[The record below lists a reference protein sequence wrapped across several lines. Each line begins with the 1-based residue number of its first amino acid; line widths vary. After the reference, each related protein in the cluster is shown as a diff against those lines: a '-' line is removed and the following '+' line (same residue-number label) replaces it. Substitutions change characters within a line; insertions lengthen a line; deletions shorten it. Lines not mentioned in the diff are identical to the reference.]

1 MPWDRPL
8 NTVAAI
14 FDSMS
19 YGPAP
24 EADATARAWLASH
37 AEGFGLFI
45 NGVWEKPVAGAARF
59 ESRNPATG
67 APLASLIAATAED
80 VNRAVLAAAAAAPAW
95 AKRRGHERARVLYA
109 LARLVQKSSRVLA
122 VLESLDNGKPIR
134 ETRDIDIPLVARH
147 FYHHAGWAQL
157 LSQEAPGM
165 VPLGVVG
172 QIIPWNF
179 PLLMLAWKIA
189 PALACGNTVVL
200 KPAEYT
206 SLTALYFAQLCAE
219 AGVPPGVVNII
230 TGAGDTGQALVDHP
244 DIAKI
249 AFTGSTDV
257 GRLIRER
264 TAGSGKKLSLE
275 LGGKS
280 PFLVLEDA
288 DLDAAVEGLIDAIW
302 FNQGQVCCA
311 GSRLLVEESV
321 AERLLTKI
329 KIRLA
334 SFRVGDPLDKCVDMG
349 AVVDPVQRDRIERLV
364 RQAESDGGQVWHAP
378 VACPPQ
384 GSYYPPTLITQMGT
398 ANAAWRDEIFGPV
411 LAVMTFRSIAEAV
424 QLANNTRFG
433 LAATIWS
440 ENINRALEFAN
451 AVQAGVVWINCTNQF
466 DAACPFGGYKESG
479 FGREGGR
486 LGLYEYLKPQN
497 EWLAERPA
505 EGAARRP
512 AADLKAGA
520 AAAPDLIDRT
530 AKNFIGGKQTRPD
543 GGETRV
549 VTTHDGRPAG
559 RVGVGT
565 RKDIRDAVEA
575 AFNATGWSRATA
587 HLRAQILFYI
597 AENLSIREREFKQR
611 LVSLIG
617 VTPSAAARE
626 VAATIER
633 LFAYAAWADKFE
645 GAVHRPP
652 ARQLAVTVH
661 EPLGIVGVV
670 CPDPLPLLGFVSLVA
685 PVIAMGNRCVA
696 VPSARYPLLATDF
709 YQILETSDLPG
720 GVVNIVT
727 GASDGLAQTLAEHD
741 QVDALWYHGTAAG
754 SRQVE
759 AASIGNLKRTW
770 VNGGRDRDWFSSTAG
785 EGRAFLAAATQAK
798 TIWLPYGD

>member
-1 MPWDRPL
+1 MS
-8 NTVAAI
+8 NVAEI
-14 FDSMS
+14 FDTMS

-24 EADATARAWLASH
+24 EGDTAARDWLAAHS
-37 AEGFGLFI
+37 ARFGLYI
-45 NGVWEKPVAGAARF
+45 NGAWVQPQDGDAF
-59 ESRNPATG
+59 LDSRNPATG
-67 APLASLIAATAED
+67 ETLARIAVAGPKD
-80 VNRAVLAAAAAAPAW
+80 VDAAVAAAAAAALGW

-157 LSQEAPGM
+157 LPQEAPGM

-172 QIIPWNF
+172 QVIPWNF

-206 SLTALYFAQLCAE
+206 SLTALYFAELCQE

-230 TGAGDTGQALVDHP
+230 TGAGETGQALVDHP
-244 DIAKI
+244 GVAKI

-257 GRLIRER
+257 GRIIRAR

-288 DLDAAVEGLIDAIW
+288 DLDAAVEGLVDAIW

-321 AERLLTKI
+321 AERFLGKI
-329 KIRLA
+329 KTRLA
-334 SFRVGDPLDKCVDMG
+334 NFRLGDPLDKCIDMG
-349 AVVDPVQRDRIERLV
+349 AVVDPIQRARIDQLV
-364 RQAESDGGQVWHAP
+364 CQAESEGGRVWRAP
-378 VACPPQ
+378 VTCPPT
-384 GSYYPPTLITQMGT
+384 GCYYPPTLITHLGT
-398 ANAAWRDEIFGPV
+398 ANTAWREEIFGPV
-411 LAVMTFRSIAEAV
+411 LAVMTFRSVSEAI

-433 LAATIWS
+433 LSATIWS
-440 ENINRALEFAN
+440 ENINRALELAG
-451 AVQAGVVWINCTNQF
+451 AVQAGVVWVNCTNQF

-479 FGREGGR
+479 FGREGGL
-486 LGLYEYLKPQN
+486 LGLDEYLKPKR
-497 EWLAERPA
+497 EWLD
-505 EGAARRP
+505 EGPVRLASPTLVAGEARLP
-512 AADLKAGA
+512 E
-520 AAAPDLIDRT
+520 LIDRT
-530 AKNFIGGKQTRPD
+530 AKNYIGGKQTRPD
-543 GGETRV
+543 GGDTRLV
-549 VTTHDGRPAG
+549 AAFDGRPAG
-559 RVGVGT
+559 RVGVGS

-575 AFNATGWSRATA
+575 AFKAEGWSKTTA
-587 HLRAQILFYI
+587 HQRAQILFYV
-597 AENLSIREREFKQR
+597 AENFSVRAREFKER
-611 LVSLIG
+611 LMDLTGASAA
-617 VTPSAAARE
+617 AAARE
-626 VAATIER
+626 VAASIER
-633 LFAYAAWADKFE
+633 LFSYAAWADKFE

-652 ARQLAVTVH
+652 ARQLALSLH

-670 CPDPLPLLGFVSLVA
+670 CPDPLPLLSFVSLVA

-696 VPSARYPLLATDF
+696 VPSERYPLLATDF
-709 YQILETSDLPG
+709 YQILDTSDVPG

-727 GASDGLAQTLAEHD
+727 GASDVLAKILAEHD
-741 QVDALWYHGTAAG
+741 QVDGLWYHGTAPG

-759 AASIGNLKRTW
+759 ASSVGNLKRTW
-770 VNGGRDRDWFSSTAG
+770 VNGGRARDWWSTASG
-785 EGRAFLAAATQAK
+785 EGRAFLAAATQVK
-798 TIWLPYGD
+798 TIWLPFGD